1 MLLSALRPG
10 VAAHVRAVSTE
21 SSAVLRL
28 REMGLRPGALVRMAG
43 RGAGGSRIITIGAA
57 RIAIDG
63 ATAALID
70 VEAA

>member
-1 MLLSALRPG
+1 
-10 VAAHVRAVSTE
+10 
-21 SSAVLRL
+21 
-28 REMGLRPGALVRMAG
+28 MAG
-43 RGAGGSRIITIGAA
+43 RGAGGSRIVTIGAA